1 MKRIILFAA
10 LFEVSY
16 LLLSFALAQVYGQ
29 WSIDGELIRTGLR
42 IVSILLLSFC
52 YQKHFSPSPQAKKL
66 TKSITPAFIASVL
79 LLMLFAIVYTNAEN
93 ETPWWQVV
101 FVISGIT
108 AGLREELFY
117 RGIVQQSLQR
127 QYDYKTALA
136 IATLLFTLSH
146 IQYIYYQQFNGLML
160 IACAGVIFGSIF
172 IYTRSIILTAAI
184 HGLYDALLSVNIS
197 PYQLNKGAALPILCL
212 IMVAFLMVIG
222 KKLIGVPEANDNIDD
237 SNPDNL
243 SLG

>member
-10 LFEVSY
+10 LLEVSY
-16 LLLSFALAQVYGQ
+16 LLLSFTLAQVYGQ

-42 IVSILLLSFC
+42 IVSILFLSFC
-52 YQKHFSPSPQAKKL
+52 YKKHFSPSLQAKKF
-66 TKSITPAFIASVL
+66 TESISPPFIASVL

-93 ETPWWQVV
+93 ETHWWQFV

-108 AGLREELFY
+108 AGFREELFY
-117 RGIVQQSLQR
+117 RGIVQQTLQR
-127 QYDYKTALA
+127 KYNYKIALA

-146 IQYIYYQQFNGLML
+146 IQYIYYGQLNGLLL

-172 IYTRSIILTAAI
+172 ICTGSIVITAAI

-197 PYQLNKGAALPILCL
+197 PYKLSGEAALPILCL
-212 IMVAFLMVIG
+212 IMMAFLIIIG
-222 KKLIGVPEANDNIDD
+222 KKPIRAAQANNNIDD

-243 SLG
+243 SMG